1 LKTTPEH
8 TLREDNRSGESVPET
23 TVPEADCTNATA
35 VKVRIKPSFRC

>member
-23 TVPEADCTNATA
+23 IVPEADCTDATA
-35 VKVRIKPSFRC
+35 V